1 MKDTQ
6 RNTQKAALHVDLLSF
21 IYLYSKKKEK
31 PFSKAYKTK
40 LMVILI
46 FSLQLF
52 IFYLIF
58 IFKSTDE
65 IILACLADG
74 F

>member
-31 PFSKAYKTK
+31 PFSKAFKK

-46 FSLQLF
+46 FCLQLF